1 MKGSNRSIKIKNRCL
16 SHPRPLSYFWRGKSV
31 VQVGIGIDLPTGQ
44 VLKIHFDCL
53 VLQNMEKASCVLT
66 ENKKNLEAYL
76 KLFNFV
82 NGNNIKVRDLS
93 HAVNSARRIYNL
105 KQEKVQLEYDIGML
119 MDTKKYYETELDE
132 IKSKH
137 CRIR

>member
-1 MKGSNRSIKIKNRCL
+1 
-16 SHPRPLSYFWRGKSV
+16 
-31 VQVGIGIDLPTGQ
+31 
-44 VLKIHFDCL
+44 
-53 VLQNMEKASCVLT
+53 MEKASCVLT